1 MPNTYPSSQKPT
13 SFFLTFDF
21 AMATENSHAEEST
34 KPGKKSSGAKDS
46 PKKKSKYKRIIR
58 IFWILLFTPVL
69 GIISLVVGIA
79 LFADLPDI
87 EQLQNPESNL
97 ATVCYSAD
105 GKELGRYY
113 AENRVNVHYN
123 EIDKDV
129 INALIATEDERFY
142 DHSGIDVRSLG

>member
-1 MPNTYPSSQKPT
+1 
-13 SFFLTFDF
+13 
-21 AMATENSHAEEST
+21 MAAENSPAEEFA

-58 IFWILLFTPVL
+58 IFWILLLSPVV
-69 GIISLVVGIA
+69 GIIALVVGIA

-105 GKELGRYY
+105 GKELGRFY
-113 AENRVNVHYN
+113 AENRVNVHYT
-123 EIDKDV
+123 EIDPDV
-129 INALIATEDERFY
+129 INALVATEDERYF
-142 DHSGIDVRSLG
+142 DHSGIDVRSLGRAVFKMG